1 MKKFI
6 SIVLAFS
13 TVFLLSGCVK
23 DDVTDNQPSAENN
36 SEKQTVISCVGNNPE
51 ADNQLCSVPLA
62 PTGTD
67 DLMLQAAYREMS
79 KKFEG
84 ATVKNHEA
92 LRLGKIG
99 DKPCVRVRFETD
111 KGEFIAVV
119 NEDCDVIDTWLEGEE
134 KTMQYWFPQMR
145 DINVA
150 SDENLCIAFHA
161 FHSGGYHD
169 DAIIYD
175 YRQTQEIRDSKW
187 VSKVVFYTT
196 HCTSTFWIDEA
207 GRVID
212 RTK

>member
-23 DDVTDNQPSAENN
+23 DDVADNHPSAENN
-36 SEKQTVISCVGNNPE
+36 SEKQTVISCDGNNPE

-62 PTGTD
+62 PTDTD
-67 DLMLQAAYREMS
+67 DLMLQAAYRAMS
-79 KKFEG
+79 KEFEG
-84 ATVKNHEA
+84 ATVKNHEV
-92 LRLGKIG
+92 LRLGEIG

-111 KGEFIAVV
+111 KGEFIAIV
-119 NEDCDVIDTWLEGEE
+119 NDDCDVIDTWSEGEE

-161 FHSGGYHD
+161 FHGHD

-175 YRQTQEIRDSKW
+175 YRQTQEIRDGKW